1 MTGKEGYG
9 GASRVVE
16 SGEVEV
22 EKEGEVVKGSFSGIF
37 VITVSVTSIL
47 SDSPTRGLVGRKSA
61 VVLCKFSSYK
71 CLSDVAA

>member
-1 MTGKEGYG
+1 M
-9 GASRVVE
+9 E

-22 EKEGEVVKGSFSGIF
+22 VKEGEVKGSFSGIF
-37 VITVSVTSIL
+37 VITVSVTSIF

-71 CLSDVAA
+71 CLSDAA